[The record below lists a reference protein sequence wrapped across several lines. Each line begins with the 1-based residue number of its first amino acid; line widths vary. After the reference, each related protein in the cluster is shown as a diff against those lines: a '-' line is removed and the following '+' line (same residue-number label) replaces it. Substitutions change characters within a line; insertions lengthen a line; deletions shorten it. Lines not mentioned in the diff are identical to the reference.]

1 MTTPLTL
8 NIDYRD
14 GGAVAAVIQD
24 FHVEAA
30 CAPCDRLPDASEAE
44 DAKRFERVFGA
55 PAHPCS
61 AVLHRIGARWTVFVI
76 NALDPG
82 PMRFTALKAHIRGI
96 TSKALAE
103 TLRAMEYD
111 GLVSRTEF
119 PVNPPH
125 VEYALTEKG
134 RALDLATQAVA
145 EWAQTWLPVPEP
157 ARVPAAVAAP

>member
-1 MTTPLTL
+1 MSKAY
-8 NIDYRD
+8 N
-14 GGAVAAVIQD
+14 VM
-24 FHVEAA
+24 
-30 CAPCDRLPDASEAE
+30 
-44 DAKRFERVFGA
+44 
-55 PAHPCS
+55 S
-61 AVLHRIGARWTVFVI
+61 ATCPSRTVLHRIGARWTVFVI

-125 VEYALTEKG
+125 VEYALTELG
-134 RALDLATQAVA
+134 RSLLIPLRAVRQWA
-145 EWAQTWLPVPEP
+145 EQHVPDIER
-157 ARVPAAVAAP
+157 AHASVDVAP